1 VRKLT
6 HAFVPNRVT
15 GLGPAPEK
23 KQVISFFFHVF
34 ILWIYIYIYMFE
46 KKQIFFS
53 CVLYTANTLTCL
65 ERFYKKKIFEVL
77 KMCFR
82 MDFLNTKQKLFS
94 CILDFTMESPW
105 ISILINLV

>member
-1 VRKLT
+1 
-6 HAFVPNRVT
+6 
-15 GLGPAPEK
+15 
-23 KQVISFFFHVF
+23 
-34 ILWIYIYIYMFE
+34 MFE
-46 KKQIFFS
+46 KKQNFFS

-65 ERFYKKKIFEVL
+65 ERFHKKKIFEVL